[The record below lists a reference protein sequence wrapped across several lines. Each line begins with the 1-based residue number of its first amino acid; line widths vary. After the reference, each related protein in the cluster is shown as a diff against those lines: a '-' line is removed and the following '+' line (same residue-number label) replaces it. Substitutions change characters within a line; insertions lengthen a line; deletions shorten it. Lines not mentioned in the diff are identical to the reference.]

1 MPLGALPPTKRYEH
15 RLPRCSWCA
24 LPLRLC
30 VCDELPRLRTAT
42 SVVLLMHHV
51 EQWRTSNTGRIAV
64 RSLTRGRIVV
74 RGSRDDAAREPLPEG
89 RRLLLFPHGTAE
101 PLTPAHAADGPVVL
115 LVPDGSWS
123 QAQRTARRDPDAQ
136 GATYVTLPEGGAA
149 SRYQLR
155 KGPQAASLSTMEAIA
170 RALGVLEG
178 ATVEVALT
186 AAFEL
191 FVERSMSLRST
202 SEAVEPEP

>member
-1 MPLGALPPTKRYEH
+1 MPLGALPPTKRFEH

-30 VCDELPRLRTAT
+30 VCAELPRLRTAT

-51 EQWRTSNTGRIAV
+51 ERWRTSNTGRIAV
-64 RSLTRGRIVV
+64 RSLARGRIVLRGV
-74 RGSRDDAAREPLPEG
+74 RDEAPREPLPEG
-89 RRLLLFPHGTAE
+89 RRLLLFPHPTAE
-101 PLTPAHAADGPVVL
+101 TLSPAHAADGPVVL

-136 GATYVTLPEGGAA
+136 GATFVTLPDGGA

-155 KGPQAASLSTMEAIA
+155 KGPQASSLSTMEAVA
-170 RALGVLEG
+170 RALGVLDGPEI
-178 ATVEVALT
+178 ERALMV
-186 AAFEL
+186 AFEL
-191 FVERSMSLRST
+191 FVERSMSLRSIE
-202 SEAVEPEP
+202 EATAHEP